1 MYLCIYVSMYLCL
14 YVSMYLCIYVSMY
27 LYTYVYIYIVYSG
40 FMNVTAVAF
49 LSSESQAPAGAEDEQ
64 PIFLHLGALPT
75 TSGANVGVQNHLDL
89 GQPGSLS
96 NIFAMV
102 QPYWLRNPVFSSA
115 SAAIHWMFN
124 WEIQCSYVPW
134 SKHAIWSIW
143 TLYAM
148 VYGGYGH
155 PIGIGKK
162 KIQWIDDDDHPSPTK
177 QVVNQQNPRVFGGD
191 FDILTTL
198 PILLVG

>member
-1 MYLCIYVSMYLCL
+1 M
-14 YVSMYLCIYVSMY
+14 
-27 LYTYVYIYIVYSG
+27 YIYIVYSG

-102 QPYWLRNPVFSSA
+102 QPY
-115 SAAIHWMFN
+115 
-124 WEIQCSYVPW
+124 
-134 SKHAIWSIW
+134 
-143 TLYAM
+143 
-148 VYGGYGH
+148 
-155 PIGIGKK
+155 
-162 KIQWIDDDDHPSPTK
+162 
-177 QVVNQQNPRVFGGD
+177 
-191 FDILTTL
+191 
-198 PILLVG
+198 